1 MACLQFERAH
11 YVCGTVVENRTIPRH
26 IVVKCGV
33 WGPRQFLQKE
43 RGKIWIQS
51 GSRLLHFWKI
61 GGNSTG
67 LYNSERKVFPA

>member
-11 YVCGTVVENRTIPRH
+11 YVSGTVVENRTIPRH

-43 RGKIWIQS
+43 
-51 GSRLLHFWKI
+51 
-61 GGNSTG
+61 
-67 LYNSERKVFPA
+67 